1 MIKQTFSLTDIL
13 NTKQSGTPLVSIIVP
28 VYNVA
33 SYINRCLKSLSA
45 QTYNNVE
52 IILVNDGSTDES
64 GSICDSFAITHSNV
78 KVIHKINGGL
88 SDARNSGI
96 NSASGEYIYFFDSD
110 DVIHPDTIK
119 ILVSLAQK
127 YSADI
132 VEHGY
137 KKLYEKDVKQKWNL
151 NESTTL
157 EISQQPEC
165 LRNILLNTTYSVV
178 AWNKLY
184 RRTLFETIR
193 FPFGKLYE
201 DEFTTPYAV
210 ELAKTY
216 VKTDLLRHTDVQ
228 RPQRIMHQSYTPKSL
243 DAVEAQ
249 KLNMEYFSRRND
261 PYITEIVLYTC
272 GTTCSRLLYIYKNSL
287 TKADTKHLKKL
298 KKDCFRRLGFPKH
311 LPLTKRFAKLAQEIC
326 PNLFWAYC
334 KKFSWFH

>member
-1 MIKQTFSLTDIL
+1 MIKQILSLTDVL
-13 NTKQSGTPLVSIIVP
+13 NSQQSAPLVSVVVP

-33 SYINRCLKSLSA
+33 PYINKCLKSLSS
-45 QTYNNVE
+45 QTYKNTE
-52 IILVNDGSTDES
+52 IILVDDGSTDES
-64 GSICDSFAITHSNV
+64 GLICDNFATAHNNT
-78 KVIHKINGGL
+78 KVIHKTNGGL
-88 SDARNSGI
+88 SDARNFGI
-96 NSASGEYIYFFDSD
+96 ENASGEYIYFFDSD
-110 DVIHPDTIK
+110 DVIHPDAIR
-119 ILVSLAQK
+119 ILVSIAQK

-151 NESTTL
+151 KESTTL
-157 EISQQPEC
+157 EVSQQPEC

-184 RRTLFETIR
+184 KLALFDTIR

-216 VKTDLLRHTDVQ
+216 VKTDLILHTYVQ
-228 RPQRIMHQSYTPKSL
+228 RPQSIMHQSYSKKSL

-249 KLNMEYFSRRND
+249 KLNMEHFLKKED

-272 GTTCSRLLYIYKNSL
+272 GTTCSRLLYIYKGSL
-287 TKADTKHLKKL
+287 AKTDAQNLKKL
-298 KKDCFRRLGFPKH
+298 KKDCFKKLGFPKH
-311 LPLTKRFAKLAQEIC
+311 LPFVKRLAKIAQEIC
-326 PNLFWAYC
+326 PSLFWTYC